1 MSCLLYDLV
10 FWRTIPS
17 NVEGLMRVKAANCF
31 RSRKIF
37 WGLILG
43 RLIWF
48 CLKSSLPPRCIPRE
62 LLEFDK
68 SITPKNKL
76 YQRPFC
82 VIGCHSGRHYW
93 QEVKLFA
100 CKQMIWPLVSS
111 VGRCSKNAKRPPAE
125 FIFRGRRCRPLMGS
139 HFVVSPITVMTGK
152 NDKNIQLCLVSY
164 IAKVIWVDNGWQ

>member
-76 YQRPFC
+76 YQRPLC
-82 VIGCHSGRHYW
+82 VI
-93 QEVKLFA
+93 A
-100 CKQMIWPLVSS
+100 I
-111 VGRCSKNAKRPPAE
+111 AADTTDKRSNYLLASRW
-125 FIFRGRRCRPLMGS
+125 FDLLS
-139 HFVVSPITVMTGK
+139 VVSAAV
-152 NDKNIQLCLVSY
+152 
-164 IAKVIWVDNGWQ
+164 AKTQSGLRLSLFLGVVVVVLWWGLILSLAPLL

>member
-48 CLKSSLPPRCIPRE
+48 CLKSSLPPRWIPRE
-62 LLEFDK
+62 LLEFDE

-76 YQRPFC
+76 YQTPLC
-82 VIGCHSGRHYW
+82 VIAIAADTTDKTSNYLLASRW
-93 QEVKLFA
+93 FDL
-100 CKQMIWPLVSS
+100 LS
-111 VGRCSKNAKRPPAE
+111 
-125 FIFRGRRCRPLMGS
+125 
-139 HFVVSPITVMTGK
+139 VVSAAV
-152 NDKNIQLCLVSY
+152 
-164 IAKVIWVDNGWQ
+164 AKTQSGLRLSLFLGVVVVVLWWGLILSLGPLL